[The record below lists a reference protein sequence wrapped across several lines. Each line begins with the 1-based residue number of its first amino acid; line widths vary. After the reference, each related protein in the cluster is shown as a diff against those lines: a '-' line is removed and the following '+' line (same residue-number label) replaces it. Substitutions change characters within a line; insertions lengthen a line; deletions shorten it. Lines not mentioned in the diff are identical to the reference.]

1 MYEWMKDIGEVCML
15 MMRKVLVKYFQ
26 NVQSF
31 QNRDILVFFFQTTPI
46 RRLRKKSLKYSE
58 IETNKYREIAE
69 ICTNS
74 STLSQIN
81 YFFLFINSDH
91 WIFFKCIKT
100 YLVILSSLLFFL
112 LHIFIHFS
120 LIDN

>member
-100 YLVILSSLLFFL
+100 FL
-112 LHIFIHFS
+112 AQFL
-120 LIDN
+120 